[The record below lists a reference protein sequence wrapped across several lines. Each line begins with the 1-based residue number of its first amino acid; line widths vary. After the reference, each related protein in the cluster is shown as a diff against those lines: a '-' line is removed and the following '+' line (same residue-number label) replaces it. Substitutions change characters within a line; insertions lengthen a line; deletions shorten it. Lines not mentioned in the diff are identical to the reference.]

1 VSAQDSQ
8 EEAVQKGQKVAQAG
22 AAAASSSP
30 PEQAQENAAQAMRA
44 ERDRVKLEIS
54 DEEIERIAA
63 VLSPKLLD
71 GFQERG
77 AFDAPPEPVQAPQQ
91 AQTVA
96 EPDTGEPPAT
106 EVPPAVPQKQTFAHR
121 YMGLGG

>member
-44 ERDRVKLEIS
+44 ERDRVKLEI
-54 DEEIERIAA
+54 
-63 VLSPKLLD
+63 SPKLLD